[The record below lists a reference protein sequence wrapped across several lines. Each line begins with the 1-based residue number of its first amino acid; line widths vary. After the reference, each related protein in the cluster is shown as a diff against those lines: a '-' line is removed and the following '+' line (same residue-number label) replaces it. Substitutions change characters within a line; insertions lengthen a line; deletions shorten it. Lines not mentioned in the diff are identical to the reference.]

1 MPQERTLLYAGH
13 EFTVE
18 HVRAHAHTGPDW
30 SAPYTLATRR
40 IVFPTGRALL
50 DVRSG
55 DSTWLVDGLTA
66 MHFGEAMVY
75 QLRLAARG
83 VRHSMVV
90 SRHAVPRADAAPLF
104 CLLSP
109 RALYRVHVAQ
119 RRLRAGNAS
128 EENKGSDAAT
138 ISSLVAQLGM
148 SRPQAP
154 LKGAVARAKRL
165 LAETADHEARLS
177 LHEVA
182 DAVSRSPFHLARSFR
197 EQTGL
202 SLHQYRQHLRLAA
215 AMERLAEGDADLAG
229 IAHDLGYCSQSH
241 LGAVFR
247 REAGVTLGEARHAL
261 GTPAART

>member
-18 HVRAHAHTGPDW
+18 HVRSLAHHGPGW
-30 SAPYTLATRR
+30 SGPYTLESRR
-40 IVFPTGRALL
+40 IIFPVGRTVL

-66 MHFGEAMVY
+66 MQFGDAMVY
-75 QLRLAARG
+75 QLRPASQATRRSVV
-83 VRHSMVV
+83 VRTHSP
-90 SRHAVPRADAAPLF
+90 PRADTAPAF

-109 RALYRVHVAQ
+109 RSLYRVHAAQ
-119 RRLRAGNAS
+119 RQLRAGDA
-128 EENKGSDAAT
+128 GADAA
-138 ISSLVAQLGM
+138 IASLVEELGA
-148 SRPQAP
+148 SRRQMP
-154 LKGAVARAKRL
+154 LTGAVARAKRL
-165 LAETADHEARLS
+165 LAQTADREAKLS
-177 LHEVA
+177 MHEVA

-197 EQTGL
+197 HETGL

-215 AMERLAEGDADLAG
+215 AMERLADGDGDLAG

-247 REAGVTLGEARHAL
+247 REVGATLGEARRVL
-261 GTPAART
+261 AASSARI